1 MKTQC
6 LQTNEMQHYWKG
18 KCVRSKR
25 WSRERV
31 ALIKSLIHLS
41 RGCQIE
47 LNLPADKCT
56 KENPTRVA
64 EKPIKVILLR
74 VNQSNFNHNFVSC
87 LCSSMVLTAACCSR

>member
-18 KCVRSKR
+18 KYLRSKR

-31 ALIKSLIHLS
+31 ALIKSLIYARCKETCLR

-47 LNLPADKCT
+47 LNLSADMYVCEREREREK
-56 KENPTRVA
+56 TRKNRQRKNRR
-64 EKPIKVILLR
+64 ER
-74 VNQSNFNHNFVSC
+74 
-87 LCSSMVLTAACCSR
+87 